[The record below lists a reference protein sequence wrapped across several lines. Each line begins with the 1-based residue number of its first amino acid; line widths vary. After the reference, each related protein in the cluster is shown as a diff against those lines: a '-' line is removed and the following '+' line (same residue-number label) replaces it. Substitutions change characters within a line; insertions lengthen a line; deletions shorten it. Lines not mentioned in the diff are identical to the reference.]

1 MNLTHPQNVFKKREK
16 VNMSDDDLVRR
27 LRGETMPFRDLRTT
41 RRNELLY
48 EAASHIEK
56 LERDVLKYSSAVA
69 DAQMRN
75 EELDRALNRIID
87 RWEAQKARIEKLEA
101 ALRCIEDEDNYG
113 SDGCWV
119 ADSYPDEIARKALEG
134 KDD

>member
-1 MNLTHPQNVFKKREK
+1 MFIERKK
-16 VNMSDDDLVRR
+16 VNMSDDLVKR
-27 LRGETMPFRDLRTT
+27 LRLIGEKRLQCTACYKFIDTAD
-41 RRNELLY
+41 
-48 EAASHIEK
+48 EAADRIEK
-56 LERDVLKYSSAVA
+56 LERDVLKYSRAVA

-101 ALRCIEDEDNYG
+101 ALREIAALG
-113 SDGCWV
+113 FWDG
-119 ADSYPDEIARKALEG
+119 DSAMSIARKALEG